1 MCTVIAVGP
10 QASADGSTWLSHS
23 DTGPDSRIRKVP
35 AQDHAPGT
43 LAEVHWGLQEIRS
56 PDLQDHGEVIG
67 HIEQVT
73 HTHAYFHS
81 AYSHIN
87 EHQLA
92 LAESTTSQRP
102 ELQCPRGE
110 GEQIMTIEQAMV
122 FALQRCRRARDA
134 VALVGK
140 LMERH
145 GFLSSCGD
153 GSELLVA
160 ADPHDLWVFEVV
172 GVGRGWQ
179 RDSGEPGAVW
189 AARRIPDDHVFVAA
203 NWSVLAELDVDD
215 HDNVLACSHLRSF
228 AQARGWARPD
238 DDGRR
243 FNWRE
248 TYCPIPREWATGRLW
263 AFYSDV
269 AANLR
274 VWPQRRLEGGQSW
287 RTIDAYG
294 QEVESLD
301 IYPMSVKPERRLGRD
316 DLTAFHRSTLEGTV
330 YDMTEQPAWYVM
342 DEKGQLGKSPL
353 ATPFPGPELR
363 RLLKLT
369 PRRPVARHFGHYT
382 SICQLRRDRPDDIAG
397 VYWVALDNPLVS
409 TWVPIP
415 LATSSVH
422 ESFSTHDPEQ
432 FSEASARWCI
442 DFVDNLM
449 RLEFQTALPL
459 LQSLREPFEARLLER
474 WTRLDQELAEEP
486 DKQRRADAATAFVH
500 AVMGELPLLYRQI
513 REQML
518 VKLTN
523 NRWV

>member
-1 MCTVIAVGP
+1 MCTVIAIGP
-10 QASADGSTWLSHS
+10 HASADGSTWLTHS
-23 DTGPDSRIRKVP
+23 DTGADSRIRKIP
-35 AQDHAPGT
+35 AQDHPPG
-43 LAEVHWGLQEIRS
+43 ARAAVHWGLQEIHG
-56 PDLQDHGEVIG
+56 PDLQHHGEVTG
-67 HIEQVT
+67 HIAQIA

-102 ELQCPRGE
+102 ELRCPRGE

-122 FALQRCRRARDA
+122 FALQRCRRAREA
-134 VALVGK
+134 VALVGE

-160 ADPHDLWVFEVV
+160 ADPHERWVMEIV

-179 RDSGEPGAVW
+179 RASGEPGGIW

-203 NWSVLAELDVDD
+203 NWSVLAEVDID
-215 HDNVLACSHLRSF
+215 DRENVMACAHLRRF
-228 AQARGWARPD
+228 AEQRGWVREG
-238 DDGRR
+238 GRGPFR
-243 FNWRE
+243 WRD

-269 AANLR
+269 APSLR
-274 VWPQRRLEGGQSW
+274 AWPERRLDGAQRW
-287 RTIDAYG
+287 RTLDAYG
-294 QEVESLD
+294 QEVEPLD
-301 IYPMSVKPERRLGRD
+301 IYPFSVKPERLLTRD
-316 DLTAFHRSTLEGTV
+316 DLVAFHRSALDGTV

-342 DEKGQLGKSPL
+342 DEQGQLAKSPL

-382 SICQLRRDRPDDIAG
+382 ALCQLRRDRPDDVAG

-409 TWVPIP
+409 AWVPIP
-415 LATSSVH
+415 LAVTSVH
-422 ESFSTHDPEQ
+422 ESFSTHDPDQ

-449 RLEFQTALPL
+449 RLEFQTALPIL
-459 LQSLREPFEARLLER
+459 KSLREPFEAALLQR
-474 WTRLDQELAEEP
+474 WSRLDDELAAEP
-486 DKQRRADAATAFVH
+486 DAARRADIATAFSQ
-500 AVMGELPLLYRQI
+500 AAMSELTVLYRRI

-518 VKLTN
+518 VRLTN

>member
-35 AQDHAPGT
+35 AMDHPPGSF
-43 LAEVHWGLQEIRS
+43 AAVHWGLQEIRNA
-56 PDLQDHGEVIG
+56 DLQDHGDVIG
-67 HIEQVT
+67 HVEQVA
-73 HTHAYFHS
+73 HTFAYFHS

-122 FALQRCRRARDA
+122 FALQRCRRAREA
-134 VALVGK
+134 VALVGE

-145 GFLSSCGD
+145 GFLSSCGE

-160 ADPHDLWVFEVV
+160 ADPREMWVFEVV
-172 GVGRGWQ
+172 GVGRGWK
-179 RDSGEPGAVW
+179 RSGGEPGAVW
-189 AARRIPDDHVFVAA
+189 AARRIPQDHVLIAA
-203 NWSVLAELDVDD
+203 NWSVLAELDLEDS
-215 HDNVLACSHLRSF
+215 DNVMTCPHLRSF
-228 AQARGWARPD
+228 AVERGWAQPD
-238 DDGRR
+238 SGTR
-243 FNWRE
+243 FNWRD

-263 AFYSDV
+263 AFYSEV
-269 AANLR
+269 TPGLR
-274 VWPQRRLEGGQSW
+274 TWPQRRLEGPQRW
-287 RTIDAYG
+287 RTLDAYG

-301 IYPMSVKPERRLGRD
+301 IYPTSIRPEKLLGRE
-316 DLTAFHRSTLEGTV
+316 DLMAFHRSALEGTV
-330 YDMTEQPAWYVM
+330 YDTTEQPAWYVM
-342 DEKGQLGKSPL
+342 DDKGQLGKSPL

-382 SICQLRRDRPDDIAG
+382 SICQLRRDRPDDVAG
-397 VYWVALDNPLVS
+397 VYWVSLDNPLVS

-415 LATSSVH
+415 LATASVH
-422 ESFSTHDPEQ
+422 ESFSTHDPAQ

-449 RLEFQTALPL
+449 RLEFQTALFT
-459 LQSLREPFEARLLER
+459 LQELRAPFEAEWLQR
-474 WTRLDQELAEEP
+474 WTRLDRELADEP
-486 DKQRRADAATAFVH
+486 DTHRRAEAATAFVH
-500 AVMGELPLLYRQI
+500 AMMAEVPVLYRRI

-523 NRWV
+523 NRWT